1 MRKGEKGRQIEL
13 FVWGALFVLCVI
25 GSVFYIFR
33 GDSNDAKDAG
43 SEAAT
48 MEISTEESSETTLET
63 MDPVTTEAGSTEQ
76 QELQDAPSGVISE

>member
-33 GDSNDAKDAG
+33 GDSNDAD

-48 MEISTEESSETTLET
+48 MEISTEESSETTLEM